1 MPKSDARSL
10 TLIRMMRAGAL
21 LGLCGLFAMR
31 PQGAW
36 AADEMVSWP
45 NRGPY
50 QKVGDPHW
58 GSGATKMPVPVV
70 EALRQTL
77 RGDPSRWQLLDRA
90 DFSGQHKRVLQ
101 ISSKV
106 KELPSFPGGVWAYA
120 SVLVEPSA
128 WTNLG
133 APGSVPWL
141 NGLLKPL
148 RPAELQNR
156 AKVKEYAAEIICL
169 HKHPERF
176 SILTPDFRQDAAGL
190 ESKLSDWL
198 QGREKRPGA
207 LLALVHE
214 ISVSKDKDR
223 VTLRCNVMPL
233 DGSVERWTFHLRTD
247 RAMKLE
253 GVDIVELCQEE
264 TFSYA
269 P

>member
-1 MPKSDARSL
+1 
-10 TLIRMMRAGAL
+10 MRAGVL
-21 LGLCGLFAMR
+21 LGLCALFAMR
-31 PQGAW
+31 PQDTW
-36 AADEMVSWP
+36 AADEAVSWP
-45 NRGPY
+45 NQGPY
-50 QKVGDPHW
+50 EEVGDPRW

-70 EALRQTL
+70 AALRQTL
-77 RGDPSRWQLLDRA
+77 RGDPSRWQLLGSS
-90 DFSGQHKRVLQ
+90 DFSRQHKRVLK
-101 ISSKV
+101 IISKV
-106 KELPSFPGGVWAYA
+106 RELPSFPGGLWAYA

-148 RPAELQNR
+148 RPAELQDR
-156 AKVKEYAAEIICL
+156 AKVKEYTAEIICL

-198 QGREKRPGA
+198 QGSEKRPKA

-233 DGSVERWTFHLRTD
+233 DGSVERWTFHLTTD
-247 RAMKLE
+247 QTVRLE
-253 GVDIVELCQEE
+253 GVDIVERCKAE